1 MAKEVKGWL
10 GHRILEAQKEMANWP
25 DWMKASARFEGSHN
39 PGNVESKPS
48 TGDQSEEITKKKL
61 SA

>member
-39 PGNVESKPS
+39 RENIESKPS
-48 TGDQSEEITKKKL
+48 ISNRSEQQTKKKK